1 MTISVLNDIRIPFI
15 PVLTSRDS
23 VKINYHL
30 QAVIPCPLNSL
41 KEIFMLPLDI
51 RLVGCDFVGPIP
63 YWDAHVIESETRIQT
78 WLTDFCSEASHAAY
92 LPSSSNRLKVSLSDP
107 CIPMVH
113 QRCFGGTTLLK
124 LRKCPF
130 VYDGGIARVVKQ
142 ARCYPRLC
150 GGGPE

>member
-78 WLTDFCSEASHAAY
+78 WLTDFCSEAPHATYPA
-92 LPSSSNRLKVSLSDP
+92 PAIDSKSASVIHVSQWFTSVALA
-107 CIPMVH
+107 V
-113 QRCFGGTTLLK
+113 
-124 LRKCPF
+124 LRS
-130 VYDGGIARVVKQ
+130 
-142 ARCYPRLC
+142 
-150 GGGPE
+150 